1 MIRGLM
7 GGVVLNRVARPA
19 AKAIAKRTGLPAPA
33 VSRALQ
39 VLLPAALAVITKR
52 AAARKGRG
60 GGHK

>member
-7 GGVVLNRVARPA
+7 GGVVLNRVAGPA
-19 AKAIAKRTGLPAPA
+19 ARAIARRTGLPAPA

-39 VLLPAALAVITKR
+39 VALPAALALITRR

-60 GGHK
+60 R